1 MQESSMWSAKS
12 VQMAGFILLGLI
24 FFAAY
29 LLQDQGLIQLL
40 LEGDRSR
47 LSYLILTIWLIMT
60 VRWLW
65 LLNWIEQHASETI
78 SLATGSTEATET
90 TEMNMARWLNHGWFA
105 SDAVLK
111 LGLLGTII
119 GFILM
124 LQPIAGMQSFDP
136 ASLQTA
142 LGQMSGGMA
151 VALYT
156 TLTGLIC
163 NLLLRVQYQFLADA
177 MQNLLLHVNEQ
188 ETP

>member
-1 MQESSMWSAKS
+1 MQKSSMWSAKS

-90 TEMNMARWLNHGWFA
+90 TEMNMARWLNHGWFSA
-105 SDAVLK
+105 DLCLK
-111 LGLLGTII
+111 IGLLGTII

-124 LQPIAGMQSFDP
+124 LTPIRDLTSFDP
-136 ASLQTA
+136 VSLQSA
-142 LGQMSGGMA
+142 LKAMSGGMA
-151 VALYT
+151 IALYT
-156 TLTGLIC
+156 TLTGLVC
-163 NLLLRVQYQFLADA
+163 HLLLRVQFQLASDA
-177 MQNLLLHVNEQ
+177 MHKLLTKVSSS
-188 ETP
+188 